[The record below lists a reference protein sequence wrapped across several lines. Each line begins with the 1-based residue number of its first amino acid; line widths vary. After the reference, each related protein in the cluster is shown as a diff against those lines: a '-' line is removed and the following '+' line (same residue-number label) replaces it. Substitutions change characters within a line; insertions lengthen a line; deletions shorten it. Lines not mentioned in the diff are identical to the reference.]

1 MLFPKKHQKNIL
13 KLISLFSLI
22 RGYNIF
28 VLILAQYLTAK
39 YILAPHNS
47 WNNLFLDFHFF
58 SVIVASALTTAAG
71 YISNN
76 FYDAAKDQI
85 NRPKKYILEH
95 LVSQKIHF
103 FLFFLLNTI
112 ALIFAYAVSFYAFL
126 FFIFYILSIWLY
138 SSIIKRLFWLS
149 NLFSALLMILP
160 FWAITLY
167 FKNYEEVIFYLAG
180 YLFFLILAR
189 DIVKD
194 LESLK
199 GDWTQ
204 RYQSL
209 PVVFD
214 STKTK
219 WIISIIILLSFI
231 PNYHLFK
238 QPLGLMNYYF
248 ILSVPFQTFVLL
260 FLWLATNQKMYLWI
274 HNLIKLWILVG
285 VIGIAFI

>member
-1 MLFPKKHQKNIL
+1 MLFFKKNQKNIL
-13 KLISLFSLI
+13 KLISLFTLI

-39 YILAPHNS
+39 YILVPDNS
-47 WNNLFLDFHFF
+47 WNSLFLDFHFF

-167 FKNYEEVIFYLAG
+167 FKNFEEVVFYLAG

-219 WIISIIILLSFI
+219 CIISIIILLSFI

-248 ILSVPFQTFVLL
+248 ILSVPFQAFVLL

>member
-1 MLFPKKHQKNIL
+1 MLFFQKHQQNIL
-13 KLISLFSLI
+13 KLISLFSLV

-28 VLILAQYLTAK
+28 VLILAQYLAAK
-39 YILAPHNS
+39 YILAPQNS
-47 WNNLFLDFHFF
+47 WTNLFLDFNFF
-58 SVIVASALTTAAG
+58 SVIMASALTTAAG

-95 LVSQKIHF
+95 LVSQQIHF
-103 FLFFLLNTI
+103 FLFFLLNII
-112 ALIFAYAVSFYAFL
+112 ALIFAFTVSFYAFL
-126 FFIFYILSIWLY
+126 FFLFYISSIWLY

-167 FKNYEEVIFYLAG
+167 FKNFEEVVFYLAG

-219 WIISIIILLSFI
+219 WIISVIILLSFI
-231 PNYHLFK
+231 PNYYLFK
-238 QPLGLMNYYF
+238 EPLGLMNYYF
-248 ILSVPFQTFVLL
+248 ILSVPFQAFVLL

>member
-1 MLFPKKHQKNIL
+1 MLFFKKNQKNIL
-13 KLISLFSLI
+13 KLISLFTLI

-39 YILAPHNS
+39 YILVPDNS
-47 WNNLFLDFHFF
+47 WNSLFLDFHFF

-126 FFIFYILSIWLY
+126 FFLFYILSIWLY
-138 SSIIKRLFWLS
+138 SSMIKRLFWLS

-167 FKNYEEVIFYLAG
+167 FKNFEEVVFYLAG

>member
-39 YILAPHNS
+39 YILVPDNS
-47 WNNLFLDFHFF
+47 WNSLFLDFHFF

-126 FFIFYILSIWLY
+126 FFLFYILSIWLY

-167 FKNYEEVIFYLAG
+167 FKNFEEVVFYLAG

-219 WIISIIILLSFI
+219 CIISIIILLSFI

-248 ILSVPFQTFVLL
+248 ILSVPFQAFVLL